1 MKQAL
6 LAWLLFCVAA
16 GAYAAADTQ
25 DEALAWLQRMA
36 NAAHQL
42 NYTGNFIYQHG
53 HQMESSRITHLTDAT
68 GEHEKL
74 VALDGSPRQIYRNND
89 EVYCFLPDDKT
100 VVVDKRRGK
109 KSFPALLPQQI
120 ADLKEYY
127 DAKLGGQERVAGRD
141 CQVIFLTPKD
151 QYRYGHRL
159 WADTKTGLLLKT
171 SMWNDKQGIVDQFAF
186 TDIKIGV
193 PIDRNEVRPVLRG
206 KKLVRSTGEGNAQPL
221 PIDTGWEIGP
231 TPPGFKKI
239 MAVKRVLPGTSVP
252 VNHIVF
258 SDGLA
263 AASVFIEPA
272 SDKTM
277 PGLSHQGAMHV
288 YTRKVADYQVK
299 VLGEVP
305 SATVMEIGD
314 SVSFRK

>member
-1 MKQAL
+1 MKRAL
-6 LAWLLFCVAA
+6 LAWLLLFVAA
-16 GAYAAADTQ
+16 STHAAEVQ
-25 DEALAWLQRMA
+25 DDPLVWLQRMA

-42 NYTGNFIYQHG
+42 NYSGNFIYQYG
-53 HQMESSRITHLTDAT
+53 HQVESSHITHLTDAS

-74 VALDGSPRQIYRNND
+74 VALDGSPRQIYRDND

-100 VVVDKRRGK
+100 VVVDKHRVK

-127 DAKLGGQERVAGRD
+127 DVKLGGQERVAGRD

-151 QYRYGHRL
+151 QYRYGHHL
-159 WADTKTGLLLKT
+159 WADTKTGLLLKAST
-171 SMWNDKQGIVDQFAF
+171 WNGKQGIVDQFAF
-186 TDIKIGV
+186 TDIKIGM
-193 PIDRNEVRPVLRG
+193 PIDRKQVRPVLRG
-206 KKLVRSTGEGNAQPL
+206 KKLVQSTGEGNTQPL
-221 PIDTGWEIGP
+221 PIDAGWKIGV
-231 TPPGFKKI
+231 TPPGFEKI
-239 MAVKRVLPGTSVP
+239 MAVKRVLPGTSMP

-272 SDKTM
+272 SNKTT

-305 SATVMEIGD
+305 SATVMQIGD
-314 SVSFRK
+314 SVSFKK